1 MLPSTSNVAL
11 KEWAVTVEALEQGR
25 QILLLRKGGI
35 REEGKEFKVLIPQF
49 LLYPTYE
56 HQREDLLKGSHR
68 TDLHPSLTQGPD
80 SEYIAFTHWTQ
91 VEEVIELSDEAA
103 VGRLSPYH
111 IWTDDYAQKRLHWK
125 PRKPL
130 SLMLLRVYRLWEPQ
144 KLAYLSE
151 YGGCKSWVHLER
163 EVPLGRLTPVMSDQS
178 FRSAM
183 SKIKDTLSL
192 SRVQSQ

>member
-35 REEGKEFKVLIPQF
+35 REERREFRVLLPQF

-56 HQREDLLKGSHR
+56 HQQEDMLKGPHR
-68 TDLHPSLTQGPD
+68 ADLRPSLARDPD
-80 SEYIAFTHWTQ
+80 PEHVAFTHWAR
-91 VEEVIELSDEAA
+91 VEEVMELSDEAD
-103 VGRLSPYH
+103 VSRLSPYH
-111 IWTDDYAQKRLHWK
+111 VWTEDYAQKRLHWK

-144 KLAYLSE
+144 KLPYLSE
-151 YGGCKSWVHLER
+151 YGGCKSWVHLGR
-163 EVPLGRLTPVMSDQS
+163 EVPLGRLSPVMPDQA

-183 SKIKDTLSL
+183 SKIKDALFL
-192 SRVQSQ
+192 FPVQSQ